1 MMNIKKFLAVILVT
15 IIAITVFAGCDV
27 ITKNEERDYNQSLAT
42 VKYAG
47 LTSTVTKGEF
57 NESFN
62 SLAYYYVYYYGYTV
76 DEAATSILD
85 SLAQRKLLILYV
97 RDEIA
102 KSQGVA
108 NTTAVADL
116 LNAVEKNEAV
126 KSANESMAKW
136 YEQVFE
142 ELWKEA
148 NSTDDTTDD
157 TTDDDKV
164 DETDKIAARPT
175 RPDKAEAEVDYNA
188 ELKPEDAEIKFF
200 EKPYKDLYTEKEWD
214 ELNKVEGKAD
224 YIPKALNELK
234 KQLADNY
241 KSYDYYLNSAY
252 ETQLISKY
260 KRELVKDFNPD
271 DPNDPNYAAI
281 QAAITKEYN
290 NYVSLNKEKFSIE
303 TEANYKSAISSSLTN
318 TVYHPTSEHGYG
330 YVFNILFKF
339 SDEQSTELKN
349 FTAGQP
355 DKELVKAFR
364 DALAKGIKVRK
375 SNLNYDPEAVCEKCK
390 QAQNA
395 SKNPNKYCT
404 DKDCKAH
411 PYEVYEEGH
420 EKAGEIK
427 EFDVQDVLR
436 EIKTEIENAESFD
449 KKREVAA
456 KYVYMVND
464 DSGMYNT
471 SSNNAITGNGNGYL
485 IAPKGKD
492 SSFVAEFTTLGRA
505 LINGESDIE
514 GVAYDELKN
523 KGYDINGKGL
533 GAYGWCVTDYGIHFM
548 FVSYIPYDTTVSG
561 VADDLIPPDY
571 IVYYGREDDE
581 NDKNKTLRDVI
592 VQDLKSKNTEA
603 RYQIAAQNAIAA
615 NKDNSISRNK
625 KAWEKTVKEL
635 KKSLGV
641 KD

>member
-76 DEAATSILD
+76 DEAADAILD

-102 KSQGVA
+102 KLNSKP
-108 NTTAVADL
+108 NTVNVSEL
-116 LNAVEKNEAV
+116 LTEVEKNEAV

-136 YEQVFE
+136 YKQVFE

-157 TTDDDKV
+157 TKDDDKV

-175 RPDKAEAEVDYNA
+175 RPAKKEAEVDYN
-188 ELKPEDAEIKFF
+188 KPLDPAKAEIKFF

-260 KRELVKDFNPD
+260 KRELVKDFNPKD
-271 DPNDPNYAAI
+271 TAI
-281 QAAITKEYN
+281 QAEYER
-290 NYVSLNKEKFSIE
+290 YVSLNKEKFSIE
-303 TEANYKSAISSSLTN
+303 TEANYKTAISSSLTN

-349 FTAGQP
+349 FKAGQP
-355 DKELVKAFR
+355 SEKLVEAYREK
-364 DALAKGIKVRK
+364 LARKIEVMK
-375 SNLNYDPEAVCEKCK
+375 SNPDYDPDEVCEECEK
-390 QAQNA
+390 AQKDN
-395 SKNPNKYCT
+395 KDPNKYCT
-404 DKDCKAH
+404 KEKCNAR
-411 PYEVYEEGH
+411 PYEVDSEGN
-420 EKAGEIK
+420 IK
-427 EFDVQDVLR
+427 KYNVIDVIDELTAKLDAATTFEAKR
-436 EIKTEIENAESFD
+436 EI
-449 KKREVAA
+449 AA
-456 KYVYMVND
+456 QYVYMVND
-464 DSGMYNT
+464 DTGMYNT
-471 SSNNAITGNGNGYL
+471 SSNNAITAGGNGYL
-485 IAPKGKD
+485 ISPHEDDKTYVDEFAAKG
-492 SSFVAEFTTLGRA
+492 R
-505 LINGESDIE
+505 
-514 GVAYDELKN
+514 ELVKR
-523 KGYDINGKGL
+523 GL
-533 GAYGWCVTDYGIHFM
+533 GSYGWCVTDYGIHFM

-561 VADDLIPPDY
+561 VADDLIPLDY
-571 IVYYGREDDE
+571 IVYYGREDDD
-581 NDKNKTLRDVI
+581 NDENKTLRDVI

-625 KAWEKTVKEL
+625 KVWEKTVKEL
-635 KKSLGV
+635 KNRLA
-641 KD
+641 

>member
-116 LNAVEKNEAV
+116 LKPVEKNEAV

-136 YEQVFE
+136 YKQVFE

-175 RPDKAEAEVDYNA
+175 RPDKKEAEVDYT
-188 ELKPEDAEIKFF
+188 KPLDPAKAEIKFF

-271 DPNDPNYAAI
+271 DTAI
-281 QAAITKEYN
+281 RAEYDR
-290 NYVSLNKEKFSIE
+290 YVSLNKEKFSIE
-303 TEANYKSAISSSLTN
+303 TESNYKSAISSSLTN

-355 DKELVKAFR
+355 DKTIVEKYRAQ
-364 DALAKGIKVRK
+364 LANKIEVMK
-375 SNLNYDPEAVCEKCK
+375 SNPDYDPDEVCEECK
-390 QAQNA
+390 KAQKDN
-395 SKNPNKYCT
+395 KDPNKYCT
-404 DKDCKAH
+404 KEKCNAR
-411 PYEVYEEGH
+411 PYEVDSEGN
-420 EKAGEIK
+420 IK
-427 EFDVQDVLR
+427 KYNVMDVINELTAKLDAATSFEAKR
-436 EIKTEIENAESFD
+436 EI
-449 KKREVAA
+449 AA
-456 KYVYMVND
+456 QYVYMVND
-464 DSGMYNT
+464 DTGMYNT
-471 SSNNAITGNGNGYL
+471 SSNNAITAGGNGYL
-485 IAPKGKD
+485 ITPKGKN

-561 VADDLIPPDY
+561 VADDLIPLDY
-571 IVYYGREDDE
+571 IVYYGRSDDE

-625 KAWEKTVKEL
+625 KVWEKTVKEL

-641 KD
+641 KY

>member
-1 MMNIKKFLAVILVT
+1 MNIKKFLAVILVT

-76 DEAATSILD
+76 DEAADAILD

-102 KSQGVA
+102 KLNSKP
-108 NTTAVADL
+108 NTVNVSEL
-116 LNAVEKNEAV
+116 LTEVEKNEAV

-136 YEQVFE
+136 YKQVFE

-157 TTDDDKV
+157 TKDDDKV

-175 RPDKAEAEVDYNA
+175 RPAKKEAEVNYNA
-188 ELKPEDAEIKFF
+188 DLKPEDAEIKFF
-200 EKPYKDLYTEKEWD
+200 EKAKKDLFTAKEWE
-214 ELNKVEGKAD
+214 ELNKVEGKVD
-224 YIPKALNELK
+224 YVDKALNELK

-260 KRELVKDFNPD
+260 KRELSKDFNPD
-271 DPNDPNYAAI
+271 DAAVK
-281 QAAITKEYN
+281 AEYDR
-290 NYVSLNKEKFSIE
+290 YVSLNKEKFSIE

-318 TVYHPTSEHGYG
+318 TVYHPSTEHGYG

-339 SDEQSTELKN
+339 SKDQSTELKN

-355 DKELVKAFR
+355 DKTIVEKYRAQ
-364 DALAKGIKVRK
+364 LAKKIEVMK
-375 SNLNYDPEAVCEKCK
+375 SNPDYDPDEVCEECEK
-390 QAQNA
+390 AQKDN
-395 SKNPNKYCT
+395 KDPNKYCT
-404 DKDCKAH
+404 KEKCNAR
-411 PYEVYEEGH
+411 PYEVDGEGIIKKYNVMEVIEKLKNELTGKSFEE
-420 EKAGEIK
+420 
-427 EFDVQDVLR
+427 QR
-436 EIKTEIENAESFD
+436 EIATQ
-449 KKREVAA
+449 
-456 KYVYMVND
+456 YVYMYND
-464 DSGMYNT
+464 DTGMYNT

-485 IAPKGKD
+485 ISPHETDKTY
-492 SSFVAEFTTLGRA
+492 VEEFSKMGR
-505 LINGESDIE
+505 
-514 GVAYDELKN
+514 ELVK
-523 KGYDINGKGL
+523 KGL
-533 GAYGWCVTDYGIHFM
+533 GSYDYCITDYGIHFM

-561 VADDLIPPDY
+561 VADDLIPLDY
-571 IVYYGREDDE
+571 IVYYGRSDDDND
-581 NDKNKTLRDVI
+581 NDKKLRDVI

>member
-1 MMNIKKFLAVILVT
+1 MNIKKFLAVILVT

-116 LNAVEKNEAV
+116 LNAVERNEAV

-136 YEQVFE
+136 YKQVFE

-164 DETDKIAARPT
+164 DETGKIAARPT
-175 RPDKAEAEVDYNA
+175 RPDKAEAEVDYT
-188 ELKPEDAEIKFF
+188 KPLDPAKAEIKFF

-271 DPNDPNYAAI
+271 DAAI
-281 QAAITKEYN
+281 QAEYDR
-290 NYVSLNKEKFSIE
+290 YVSLNKEKFSIE

-355 DKELVKAFR
+355 DKTIVEKYRAQ
-364 DALAKGIKVRK
+364 LANKIEVMK
-375 SNLNYDPEAVCEKCK
+375 SNPDYDPDEVCEECEK
-390 QAQNA
+390 AQKDN
-395 SKNPNKYCT
+395 KDPNKYCT
-404 DKDCKAH
+404 KEKCNAR
-411 PYEVYEEGH
+411 PYEVDSEGN
-420 EKAGEIK
+420 IK
-427 EFDVQDVLR
+427 KYNVMDVINELTAKLDAATSFEAKR
-436 EIKTEIENAESFD
+436 EI
-449 KKREVAA
+449 AA
-456 KYVYMVND
+456 QYVYMVND
-464 DSGMYNT
+464 DTGMYNT
-471 SSNNAITGNGNGYL
+471 SSNNAITAGGNGYL
-485 IAPKGKD
+485 ITPKGKN

-561 VADDLIPPDY
+561 VADDLIPLDY
-571 IVYYGREDDE
+571 IVYYGRSDDE
-581 NDKNKTLRDVI
+581 NDKNKTLRDII

-625 KAWEKTVKEL
+625 KVWEKTVKEL

>member
-1 MMNIKKFLAVILVT
+1 MNIKKFLAVILVT

-27 ITKNEERDYNQSLAT
+27 ITKNEERDYNQALAT

-57 NESFN
+57 KESFN

-76 DEAATSILD
+76 DEAADAILD

-102 KSQGVA
+102 KEKGVA
-108 NTTAVADL
+108 NTTPVSEL
-116 LNAVEKNEAV
+116 LSDVEKNEAV
-126 KSANESMAKW
+126 KSANESMSKW
-136 YEQVFE
+136 YKQVFE

-175 RPDKAEAEVDYNA
+175 RPAKKEAEVDYT
-188 ELKPEDAEIKFF
+188 KPLDPAKAEIKFF
-200 EKPYKDLYTEKEWD
+200 EKAKQNLFTAKEW
-214 ELNKVEGKAD
+214 EEINEVKGKVD
-224 YIPKALNELK
+224 YVDKALNELK

-260 KRELVKDFNPD
+260 KRELVKDFNLD
-271 DPNDPNYAAI
+271 DTAVKA
-281 QAAITKEYN
+281 EYDR
-290 NYVSLNKEKFSIE
+290 YDSLNKEKFNIE
-303 TEANYKSAISSSLTN
+303 TEANYKAAISSSLTN

-355 DKELVKAFR
+355 DKTIVEKYRAQ
-364 DALAKGIKVRK
+364 LAKKIEVMK
-375 SNLNYDPEAVCEKCK
+375 SNLDYDPEAVCDDCK
-390 QAQNA
+390 EAQKN

-404 DKDCKAH
+404 KEKCNAR
-411 PYEVYEEGH
+411 PYEVDSEGI
-420 EKAGEIK
+420 IK
-427 EFDVQDVLR
+427 KYNVMDVINELTA
-436 EIKTEIENAESFD
+436 KLNAATTFEA
-449 KKREVAA
+449 KREVATE
-456 KYVYMVND
+456 YVYKVND
-464 DSGMYNT
+464 DTGMYNT

-485 IAPKGKD
+485 ITPKGKD

-505 LINGESDIE
+505 LINGESDIK
-514 GVAYDELKN
+514 GVAYDELTN
-523 KGYDINGKGL
+523 KGYNINGKGL

-561 VADDLIPPDY
+561 VADDLIPLEY
-571 IVYYGREDDE
+571 IVYYGREDDD

>member
-27 ITKNEERDYNQSLAT
+27 ITKNEERDYNQALAT

-76 DEAATSILD
+76 DEAADAILD

-102 KSQGVA
+102 KIERVA

-116 LNAVEKNEAV
+116 LNAVERNEAV

-136 YEQVFE
+136 YKQVFE

-157 TTDDDKV
+157 TKDDDKV

-175 RPDKAEAEVDYNA
+175 RPAKKEAEVNYNTD
-188 ELKPEDAEIKFF
+188 LKPEDAEIKFF
-200 EKPYKDLYTEKEWD
+200 EKAKKDLFTAKEWE
-214 ELNKVEGKAD
+214 ELNKVEGKVD
-224 YIPKALNELK
+224 YVDKALNELK

-260 KRELVKDFNPD
+260 KRELGKDFNPD
-271 DPNDPNYAAI
+271 DAAI
-281 QAAITKEYN
+281 ESEYK

-355 DKELVKAFR
+355 DKTIVEKYRAQ
-364 DALAKGIKVRK
+364 LAKKIEVMK
-375 SNLNYDPEAVCEKCK
+375 SNPDYDPDEVCEECEK
-390 QAQNA
+390 AQKDN
-395 SKNPNKYCT
+395 KDPNKYCT
-404 DKDCKAH
+404 KEKCNAR
-411 PYEVYEEGH
+411 PYEVDGEGIIKKYNVMEVIEKLKNELIGKSFEE
-420 EKAGEIK
+420 
-427 EFDVQDVLR
+427 QR
-436 EIKTEIENAESFD
+436 EIATQ
-449 KKREVAA
+449 
-456 KYVYMVND
+456 YVYMYND
-464 DSGMYNT
+464 DPGMYNT

-514 GVAYDELKN
+514 GVAYNELKN

-548 FVSYIPYDTTVSG
+548 FVSYIPYDATVSG
-561 VADDLIPPDY
+561 VKDDLIPLDGY
-571 IVYYGREDDE
+571 IVYYGRNDDD
-581 NDKNKTLRDVI
+581 NDKIKTLRDVI

-625 KAWEKTVKEL
+625 KVWEKTVKEL

>member
-76 DEAATSILD
+76 DEAADAILD

-102 KSQGVA
+102 KLNSKP
-108 NTTAVADL
+108 NTVDVSEL
-116 LNAVEKNEAV
+116 LTEVEKNEAV

-136 YEQVFE
+136 YKQVFE

-175 RPDKAEAEVDYNA
+175 RPDKKEAEVDYT
-188 ELKPEDAEIKFF
+188 KPLDPAKAEIKFF

-260 KRELVKDFNPD
+260 KRELSKDFNPD
-271 DPNDPNYAAI
+271 DAAI
-281 QAAITKEYN
+281 KSEYDR
-290 NYVSLNKEKFSIE
+290 YVSLNKEKFSIE
-303 TEANYKSAISSSLTN
+303 TEANYKTAISSSLTN

-355 DKELVKAFR
+355 DKTIVEKYRAQ
-364 DALAKGIKVRK
+364 LANKIEVMK
-375 SNLNYDPEAVCEKCK
+375 SNPDYDPDEVCEECEK
-390 QAQNA
+390 AQKDN
-395 SKNPNKYCT
+395 NDPNKYCT
-404 DKDCKAH
+404 KEKCNAR
-411 PYEVYEEGH
+411 PYEVDSEGN
-420 EKAGEIK
+420 IK
-427 EFDVQDVLR
+427 KYNVMDVINELTAKLDAATTFEAKR
-436 EIKTEIENAESFD
+436 EI
-449 KKREVAA
+449 AA
-456 KYVYMVND
+456 QYVYMVND
-464 DSGMYNT
+464 DTGMYNT
-471 SSNNAITGNGNGYL
+471 SSNNAITAGGNGYL

-625 KAWEKTVKEL
+625 KVWEKTVKEL

>member
-76 DEAATSILD
+76 DEAASSILD

-102 KSQGVA
+102 KKQGVA

-136 YEQVFE
+136 YKQVFE

-157 TTDDDKV
+157 KKDDDKV

-175 RPDKAEAEVDYNA
+175 RPDKAEEEVNYDA
-188 ELKPEDAEIKFF
+188 DLKPEDAEIKFF
-200 EKPYKDLYTEKEWD
+200 EKAKKDLFTAKEWE
-214 ELNKVEGKAD
+214 ELNKVEGKVD
-224 YIPKALNELK
+224 YVDKALNELK

-260 KRELVKDFNPD
+260 KREFGKDFNPD
-271 DPNDPNYAAI
+271 DAAI
-281 QAAITKEYN
+281 KSEYDR
-290 NYVSLNKEKFSIE
+290 YVSLNKEKFSIE
-303 TEANYKSAISSSLTN
+303 TKANYKTAISSSPTN

-339 SDEQSTELKN
+339 SNDQSTELKN

-355 DKELVKAFR
+355 DKTIV
-364 DALAKGIKVRK
+364 
-375 SNLNYDPEAVCEKCK
+375 EKYR
-390 QAQNA
+390 AQ
-395 SKNPNKYCT
+395 
-404 DKDCKAH
+404 
-411 PYEVYEEGH
+411 
-420 EKAGEIK
+420 
-427 EFDVQDVLR
+427 L
-436 EIKTEIENAESFD
+436 
-449 KKREVAA
+449 
-456 KYVYMVND
+456 
-464 DSGMYNT
+464 
-471 SSNNAITGNGNGYL
+471 
-485 IAPKGKD
+485 
-492 SSFVAEFTTLGRA
+492 
-505 LINGESDIE
+505 
-514 GVAYDELKN
+514 
-523 KGYDINGKGL
+523 
-533 GAYGWCVTDYGIHFM
+533 
-548 FVSYIPYDTTVSG
+548 
-561 VADDLIPPDY
+561 
-571 IVYYGREDDE
+571 
-581 NDKNKTLRDVI
+581 
-592 VQDLKSKNTEA
+592 
-603 RYQIAAQNAIAA
+603 A
-615 NKDNSISRNK
+615 NKIEVMK
-625 KAWEKTVKEL
+625 
-635 KKSLGV
+635 
-641 KD
+641 

>member
-76 DEAATSILD
+76 DEAASSILD

-102 KSQGVA
+102 KKQGVA

-136 YEQVFE
+136 YKQVFE

-148 NSTDDTTDD
+148 NSADDTTDD
-157 TTDDDKV
+157 TKDDDKV

-175 RPDKAEAEVDYNA
+175 RPAKKEAEVNYNA
-188 ELKPEDAEIKFF
+188 DLKPEDAEIKFF
-200 EKPYKDLYTEKEWD
+200 EKAKKDLFTAKEWE
-214 ELNKVEGKAD
+214 ELNKVEGKVD
-224 YIPKALNELK
+224 YVDKALNELK

-260 KRELVKDFNPD
+260 KRELVKDFNLD
-271 DPNDPNYAAI
+271 DTAVKA
-281 QAAITKEYN
+281 EYDR
-290 NYVSLNKEKFSIE
+290 YVSLNKEKFNIE

-318 TVYHPTSEHGYG
+318 TVYHPSTEHGYG

-355 DKELVKAFR
+355 DKTIVEKYRAQ
-364 DALAKGIKVRK
+364 LAKKIEVMK
-375 SNLNYDPEAVCEKCK
+375 SNPDYDPEAVCEECEK
-390 QAQNA
+390 AQKDN
-395 SKNPNKYCT
+395 KDPNKYCT
-404 DKDCKAH
+404 KEKCNAR

-427 EFDVQDVLR
+427 KYNVMEVIEKLKNELIGKSFEEQR
-436 EIKTEIENAESFD
+436 EIATQ
-449 KKREVAA
+449 
-456 KYVYMVND
+456 YVYMYND
-464 DSGMYNT
+464 DPGMYNT

-514 GVAYDELKN
+514 GVAYNELKN

-548 FVSYIPYDTTVSG
+548 FVSYIPYDATKVEKENE
-561 VADDLIPPDY
+561 IPLHY
-571 IVYYGREDDE
+571 IVYYGRKDDD
-581 NDKNKTLRDVI
+581 NDKIKTLRDVI

>member
-1 MMNIKKFLAVILVT
+1 MNIKKFLAVILVT

-57 NESFN
+57 KESFN
-62 SLAYYYVYYYGYTV
+62 SLAYYYVYYYKYTV

-136 YEQVFE
+136 YKQVFE

-148 NSTDDTTDD
+148 NSSTDDSTDD
-157 TTDDDKV
+157 KKDDDK
-164 DETDKIAARPT
+164 DDKTDKIAARPT
-175 RPDKAEAEVDYNA
+175 RPDKAKAEVDYNA

-200 EKPYKDLYTEKEWD
+200 EKAKKDLYTAKEWE
-214 ELNKVEGKAD
+214 ELNKVEGKVD
-224 YIPKALNELK
+224 YVDKALNELK

-271 DPNDPNYAAI
+271 DTAI
-281 QAAITKEYN
+281 KAEYDR
-290 NYVSLNKEKFSIE
+290 YVSLNKEKFSIE
-303 TEANYKSAISSSLTN
+303 TKANYKTAISSSLTN

-339 SDEQSTELKN
+339 SKDQSTELKN

-364 DALAKGIKVRK
+364 DKLAKGIKVRK
-375 SNLNYDPEAVCEKCK
+375 SNLNYDPEAVCDDCK
-390 QAQNA
+390 EAQKN

-404 DKDCKAH
+404 KKECNAR

-436 EIKTEIENAESFD
+436 DIKTEIENANTFD

-464 DSGMYNT
+464 DTGMYNT
-471 SSNNAITGNGNGYL
+471 SSKNAITGNGNGYL
-485 IAPKGKD
+485 ISPHEDDKTYVEEFSKKG
-492 SSFVAEFTTLGRA
+492 R
-505 LINGESDIE
+505 
-514 GVAYDELKN
+514 ELVK
-523 KGYDINGKGL
+523 KGL
-533 GAYGWCVTDYGIHFM
+533 GSYGWCVTDYGIHFM
-548 FVSYIPYDTTVSG
+548 FVSYIPYDTTVAD
-561 VADDLIPPDY
+561 VKDDLIPLDY

-581 NDKNKTLRDVI
+581 NDKNKKLRDVI

-615 NKDNSISRNK
+615 NKGNSISRNK
-625 KAWEKTVKEL
+625 KVWEKTVKEL

>member
-57 NESFN
+57 KESFN

-76 DEAATSILD
+76 DEAASSILD

-102 KSQGVA
+102 KKQGVA

-136 YEQVFE
+136 YKQVFE

-148 NSTDDTTDD
+148 NSSTDDKTDD
-157 TTDDDKV
+157 KKDDDKV

-175 RPDKAEAEVDYNA
+175 RPAKKEAEVDYT
-188 ELKPEDAEIKFF
+188 KPLDPAKAEIKFF
-200 EKPYKDLYTEKEWD
+200 EKAKKDLFTAKEWE
-214 ELNKVEGKAD
+214 ELNKVEGKVD
-224 YIPKALNELK
+224 YVDKALNELK

-252 ETQLISKY
+252 ETQLIAKY

-271 DPNDPNYAAI
+271 DVAI
-281 QAAITKEYN
+281 KSEYDR
-290 NYVSLNKEKFSIE
+290 YVSLNKEKFSIE

-318 TVYHPTSEHGYG
+318 TVYHPSTEHGYG

-364 DALAKGIKVRK
+364 DKLAKGIKVRK
-375 SNLNYDPEAVCEKCK
+375 SNLNYDPEAVCDDCK
-390 QAQNA
+390 EAQKN

-427 EFDVQDVLR
+427 EFDVQDVLKD
-436 EIKTEIENAESFD
+436 IKTEIENADTFD

-464 DSGMYNT
+464 DTGMYNT
-471 SSNNAITGNGNGYL
+471 SSKNAITGNGNGYL
-485 IAPKGKD
+485 ISPHEDDKTYVEEFSKKG
-492 SSFVAEFTTLGRA
+492 R
-505 LINGESDIE
+505 
-514 GVAYDELKN
+514 ELVK
-523 KGYDINGKGL
+523 KGL
-533 GAYGWCVTDYGIHFM
+533 GSYDWCVTDYGIHFM
-548 FVSYIPYDTTVSG
+548 FVSYIPYDTTVSD
-561 VADDLIPPDY
+561 VKDDLIPLEY

-625 KAWEKTVKEL
+625 KVWEKTVKEL

>member
-76 DEAATSILD
+76 DEAASSILD

-102 KSQGVA
+102 KEKGVA
-108 NTTAVADL
+108 NTTPVSEL
-116 LNAVEKNEAV
+116 LSDVEKNEAV

-136 YEQVFE
+136 YKQVFE

-260 KRELVKDFNPD
+260 KRELSKDFNPD
-271 DPNDPNYAAI
+271 DAAI
-281 QAAITKEYN
+281 QAEYER
-290 NYVSLNKEKFSIE
+290 YVSLNKEKFSIE
-303 TEANYKSAISSSLTN
+303 TEANYKTAISSSLTN

-355 DKELVKAFR
+355 DKTIVEKYRAQ
-364 DALAKGIKVRK
+364 LANKIEVMK
-375 SNLNYDPEAVCEKCK
+375 SNPDYDPDEVCEECEK
-390 QAQNA
+390 AQKDN
-395 SKNPNKYCT
+395 NDPNKYCT
-404 DKDCKAH
+404 KEKCNAR
-411 PYEVYEEGH
+411 PYEVDSEGN
-420 EKAGEIK
+420 IK
-427 EFDVQDVLR
+427 KYNVMDVINELTAKLDAATTFEAKR
-436 EIKTEIENAESFD
+436 EI
-449 KKREVAA
+449 AA
-456 KYVYMVND
+456 QYVYMVND
-464 DSGMYNT
+464 DTGMYNT
-471 SSNNAITGNGNGYL
+471 SSNNAITAGGNGYL

-625 KAWEKTVKEL
+625 KVWEKTVKEL

>member
-1 MMNIKKFLAVILVT
+1 MNIKKFLAVILVT

-76 DEAATSILD
+76 DEAADAILD

-102 KSQGVA
+102 KLNSKP
-108 NTTAVADL
+108 NTVDVSEL
-116 LNAVEKNEAV
+116 LTEVEKNEAV

-136 YEQVFE
+136 YKQVFE

-148 NSTDDTTDD
+148 NSTDDTIDD
-157 TTDDDKV
+157 TKDDDKV

-175 RPDKAEAEVDYNA
+175 RPAKKEAEVDYN
-188 ELKPEDAEIKFF
+188 KPLDPAKAEIKFF

-260 KRELVKDFNPD
+260 KRKLGEKFNPD
-271 DPNDPNYAAI
+271 DAAI
-281 QAAITKEYN
+281 QAEYER
-290 NYVSLNKEKFSIE
+290 YVSLNKEKFSIE

-355 DKELVKAFR
+355 DKTIVEKYRAQ
-364 DALAKGIKVRK
+364 LANKIEVIK
-375 SNLNYDPEAVCEKCK
+375 SNPDYDPDEVCEECEK
-390 QAQNA
+390 AQKDN
-395 SKNPNKYCT
+395 NDPNKYCT
-404 DKDCKAH
+404 KEKCNAR
-411 PYEVYEEGH
+411 PYEVDSEGN
-420 EKAGEIK
+420 IK
-427 EFDVQDVLR
+427 KYNVMDVINELTAKLDAATTFEAKR
-436 EIKTEIENAESFD
+436 EI
-449 KKREVAA
+449 AA
-456 KYVYMVND
+456 QYVYMVND
-464 DSGMYNT
+464 DTGMYNT
-471 SSNNAITGNGNGYL
+471 SSNNAITAGGNGYL
-485 IAPKGKD
+485 ISPHETDKTYVEEFSKKG
-492 SSFVAEFTTLGRA
+492 R
-505 LINGESDIE
+505 
-514 GVAYDELKN
+514 ELVN
-523 KGYDINGKGL
+523 NGL
-533 GAYGWCVTDYGIHFM
+533 GSYGWCVTDYGIHFM
-548 FVSYIPYDTTVSG
+548 FVSYIPYDATKVEKENE
-561 VADDLIPPDY
+561 IPLKY

-625 KAWEKTVKEL
+625 KVWEKTVKEL

>member
-76 DEAATSILD
+76 DEAADAILD

-102 KSQGVA
+102 KLNSKP
-108 NTTAVADL
+108 NTVDVSEL
-116 LNAVEKNEAV
+116 LTEVEKNEAV

-136 YEQVFE
+136 YKQVFE

-157 TTDDDKV
+157 TKDDDKV
-164 DETDKIAARPT
+164 DEADKIAARPT
-175 RPDKAEAEVDYNA
+175 RPAKKEAEVDYN
-188 ELKPEDAEIKFF
+188 KPLDPAKAEIKFF

-214 ELNKVEGKAD
+214 ELNKVDGKAD

-260 KRELVKDFNPD
+260 KRELVKDFDPD
-271 DPNDPNYAAI
+271 DTAVKA
-281 QAAITKEYN
+281 EYER
-290 NYVSLNKEKFSIE
+290 YVSLNKEKFSIE
-303 TEANYKSAISSSLTN
+303 TEANYKAAISSSLTN

-355 DKELVKAFR
+355 DKTIVEKYRAQ
-364 DALAKGIKVRK
+364 LANKIEVMK
-375 SNLNYDPEAVCEKCK
+375 SNPDYDPDEVCEECEK
-390 QAQNA
+390 AQKDN
-395 SKNPNKYCT
+395 KDPNKYCT
-404 DKDCKAH
+404 KEKCNAR
-411 PYEVYEEGH
+411 PYEVDSEGN
-420 EKAGEIK
+420 IK
-427 EFDVQDVLR
+427 KYNVMDVINELTAKLDAASSFEAKR
-436 EIKTEIENAESFD
+436 EI
-449 KKREVAA
+449 AA
-456 KYVYMVND
+456 QYVYMVND
-464 DSGMYNT
+464 DTGMYNT
-471 SSNNAITGNGNGYL
+471 SSNNAITAGGNGYL
-485 IAPKGKD
+485 ISPHETDKTYVEEFSKKG
-492 SSFVAEFTTLGRA
+492 R
-505 LINGESDIE
+505 
-514 GVAYDELKN
+514 ELVN
-523 KGYDINGKGL
+523 NGL
-533 GAYGWCVTDYGIHFM
+533 GSYGWCVTDYGIHFM
-548 FVSYIPYDTTVSG
+548 FVSYIPYDATKVEKENE
-561 VADDLIPPDY
+561 IPLKY

-625 KAWEKTVKEL
+625 KVWEKTVKEL

>member
-1 MMNIKKFLAVILVT
+1 MNIKKFLAVILVT

-355 DKELVKAFR
+355 DKTIVEKYRAQ
-364 DALAKGIKVRK
+364 LAEKIEVMK
-375 SNLNYDPEAVCEKCK
+375 SNLDYDPDEVCEECEK
-390 QAQNA
+390 AQKDN
-395 SKNPNKYCT
+395 NDPNKYCT
-404 DKDCKAH
+404 KEKCNAR
-411 PYEVYEEGH
+411 PYEVDSEGN
-420 EKAGEIK
+420 IK
-427 EFDVQDVLR
+427 KYNVMDVINELTAKLDAATTFEAKR
-436 EIKTEIENAESFD
+436 EI
-449 KKREVAA
+449 AA
-456 KYVYMVND
+456 QYVYMVND
-464 DSGMYNT
+464 DTGMYNT
-471 SSNNAITGNGNGYL
+471 SSNNAITAGGNGYL
-485 IAPKGKD
+485 ISPHETDKTYVEEFSKKG
-492 SSFVAEFTTLGRA
+492 R
-505 LINGESDIE
+505 
-514 GVAYDELKN
+514 ELVN
-523 KGYDINGKGL
+523 NGL
-533 GAYGWCVTDYGIHFM
+533 GSYGWCVTDYGIHFM
-548 FVSYIPYDTTVSG
+548 FVSYIPYDATKVEKENE
-561 VADDLIPPDY
+561 IPLKY

>member
-1 MMNIKKFLAVILVT
+1 MNIKKFLAVILVT

-136 YEQVFE
+136 YKQVFE

-175 RPDKAEAEVDYNA
+175 RPDKKEAEVDYT
-188 ELKPEDAEIKFF
+188 KPLDPAKAEIKFF

-260 KRELVKDFNPD
+260 KRELVKDFDPD
-271 DPNDPNYAAI
+271 DAAI
-281 QAAITKEYN
+281 RAEYDR
-290 NYVSLNKEKFSIE
+290 YVSLNKEKFSIE
-303 TEANYKSAISSSLTN
+303 KEANYKNAISSSLTN

-375 SNLNYDPEAVCEKCK
+375 SNLNYDPEAVCDDCK
-390 QAQNA
+390 AVQTE
-395 SKNPNKYCT
+395 SKDPNKYCT
-404 DKDCKAH
+404 KEKCNAR
-411 PYEVYEEGH
+411 PYEVDSEGN
-420 EKAGEIK
+420 IK
-427 EFDVQDVLR
+427 KYNVMDVINELTAKLDAATTFEAKR
-436 EIKTEIENAESFD
+436 EIATQ
-449 KKREVAA
+449 
-456 KYVYMVND
+456 YVYMVND
-464 DSGMYNT
+464 DTGMYNT
-471 SSNNAITGNGNGYL
+471 SSNNAITAGGNGYL
-485 IAPKGKD
+485 ISPHETDKTYVEEFSKKG
-492 SSFVAEFTTLGRA
+492 R
-505 LINGESDIE
+505 
-514 GVAYDELKN
+514 ELVN
-523 KGYDINGKGL
+523 NGL
-533 GAYGWCVTDYGIHFM
+533 GSYGWCVTDYGIHFM

-571 IVYYGREDDE
+571 IVYYGREGDD
-581 NDKNKTLRDVI
+581 NDKNKKLRDVI

>member
-27 ITKNEERDYNQSLAT
+27 ITKNEERDYNQALAT

-76 DEAATSILD
+76 DETADAILD

-102 KSQGVA
+102 KIERVA
-108 NTTAVADL
+108 NTTAVVDL
-116 LNAVEKNEAV
+116 LNAVERNEAV
-126 KSANESMAKW
+126 KSANESMSKW
-136 YEQVFE
+136 YKQVFE

-157 TTDDDKV
+157 TKDDDKV

-175 RPDKAEAEVDYNA
+175 RPAKKEAEVNYNA

-200 EKPYKDLYTEKEWD
+200 EKAKKDLFTAKEWE
-214 ELNKVEGKAD
+214 ELNKVEGKVD
-224 YIPKALNELK
+224 YVDKALNELK

-260 KRELVKDFNPD
+260 KRELVKDFNPKD
-271 DPNDPNYAAI
+271 TAI
-281 QAAITKEYN
+281 QAEYDR
-290 NYVSLNKEKFSIE
+290 YVSLNKEKFNIE
-303 TEANYKSAISSSLTN
+303 TEANYKAAISSSLTN

-355 DKELVKAFR
+355 DKTIVEKYRAQ
-364 DALAKGIKVRK
+364 LAEKIEVMK
-375 SNLNYDPEAVCEKCK
+375 SNLDYDPDEVCEDCEK
-390 QAQNA
+390 AQKDN
-395 SKNPNKYCT
+395 KDPNKYCT
-404 DKDCKAH
+404 KEKCNAR
-411 PYEVYEEGH
+411 PYEVDSDGI
-420 EKAGEIK
+420 IK
-427 EFDVQDVLR
+427 KYNVMDVINELTTKLEDP
-436 EIKTEIENAESFD
+436 ENNTFE
-449 KKREVAA
+449 KKREIATQ
-456 KYVYMVND
+456 YVYMYND
-464 DSGMYNT
+464 DPGMYNT

-485 IAPKGKD
+485 ISPHETDTTYVEEFSKKG
-492 SSFVAEFTTLGRA
+492 R
-505 LINGESDIE
+505 
-514 GVAYDELKN
+514 ELVN
-523 KGYDINGKGL
+523 NGL
-533 GAYGWCVTDYGIHFM
+533 GSYGWCVTDYGIHFM

-561 VADDLIPPDY
+561 VADDLIPLDY
-571 IVYYGREDDE
+571 IVYYGRKDDDND
-581 NDKNKTLRDVI
+581 NDKKLRDVI

>member
-260 KRELVKDFNPD
+260 KRELSKDFNPD
-271 DPNDPNYAAI
+271 DAAI
-281 QAAITKEYN
+281 KSEYDK
-290 NYVSLNKEKFSIE
+290 YVSLNKEKFSIE
-303 TEANYKSAISSSLTN
+303 TEANYKTAISSSLTN

-339 SDEQSTELKN
+339 SDDQSTELKN

-355 DKELVKAFR
+355 DKTIVEKYRAQ
-364 DALAKGIKVRK
+364 LANKIEVMK
-375 SNLNYDPEAVCEKCK
+375 SNPDYDPDEVCEECEK
-390 QAQNA
+390 AQKDN
-395 SKNPNKYCT
+395 KDPNKYCT
-404 DKDCKAH
+404 KEKCNAR
-411 PYEVYEEGH
+411 PYEVDSEGN
-420 EKAGEIK
+420 IK
-427 EFDVQDVLR
+427 KYNVMDVINELTAKLDAATTFEAKR
-436 EIKTEIENAESFD
+436 EI
-449 KKREVAA
+449 AA
-456 KYVYMVND
+456 QYVYMVND
-464 DSGMYNT
+464 DTGMYNT
-471 SSNNAITGNGNGYL
+471 SSNNAITAGGNGYL
-485 IAPKGKD
+485 ISPKGKN

-514 GVAYDELKN
+514 GVAYEELKN

-548 FVSYIPYDTTVSG
+548 FVSYIPYDATKVEKENE
-561 VADDLIPPDY
+561 IPLKY

>member
-76 DEAATSILD
+76 DEAADAILD

-102 KSQGVA
+102 KKLGVA

-136 YEQVFE
+136 YKQVFE

-157 TTDDDKV
+157 TKDDDKV

-175 RPDKAEAEVDYNA
+175 RPAKKEAEVDYN
-188 ELKPEDAEIKFF
+188 KPLDPAKAEIKFF
-200 EKPYKDLYTEKEWD
+200 EKPYKDLYTEKEWV
-214 ELNKVEGKAD
+214 ELNNVEGKAD

-260 KRELVKDFNPD
+260 KRELVKDFNLD
-271 DPNDPNYAAI
+271 DTAVKA
-281 QAAITKEYN
+281 EYDR
-290 NYVSLNKEKFSIE
+290 YVSLNKEKFSIE

-375 SNLNYDPEAVCEKCK
+375 SNLNYDPDEVCEECEK
-390 QAQNA
+390 AQKDN
-395 SKNPNKYCT
+395 KDPNKYCT
-404 DKDCKAH
+404 KEKCNAR
-411 PYEVYEEGH
+411 PYEVDGEGIIKKYNVMEVIEKLKNELIGKSFEE
-420 EKAGEIK
+420 
-427 EFDVQDVLR
+427 QR
-436 EIKTEIENAESFD
+436 EIATQ
-449 KKREVAA
+449 
-456 KYVYMVND
+456 YVYMYND
-464 DSGMYNT
+464 DPGMYNT

-485 IAPKGKD
+485 ISPHETDKTY
-492 SSFVAEFTTLGRA
+492 VEEFSKMGR
-505 LINGESDIE
+505 
-514 GVAYDELKN
+514 ELVK
-523 KGYDINGKGL
+523 KGL
-533 GAYGWCVTDYGIHFM
+533 GSYDYCITDYGIHFM

-561 VADDLIPPDY
+561 VKDDLIPLDDY
-571 IVYYGREDDE
+571 FVYYGRYDDE

-592 VQDLKSKNTEA
+592 VADLKSKNTEA

-625 KAWEKTVKEL
+625 KVWEKTVKEL

>member
-1 MMNIKKFLAVILVT
+1 MNIKKFLAVILVT

-76 DEAATSILD
+76 DEAADAILD

-102 KSQGVA
+102 KLNSKP
-108 NTTAVADL
+108 NTVDVSEL
-116 LNAVEKNEAV
+116 LTEVEKNEAV

-157 TTDDDKV
+157 TKDDDKV
-164 DETDKIAARPT
+164 DEADKIAARPT
-175 RPDKAEAEVDYNA
+175 RPAKKEAEVDYN
-188 ELKPEDAEIKFF
+188 KPLDPAKAEIKFF

-214 ELNKVEGKAD
+214 ELNKVDGKAD

-260 KRELVKDFNPD
+260 KRELGEKFDPD
-271 DPNDPNYAAI
+271 DTAVKA
-281 QAAITKEYN
+281 EYER
-290 NYVSLNKEKFSIE
+290 YVSLNKEKFSIE
-303 TEANYKSAISSSLTN
+303 TESNYKSAISSSLTN

-355 DKELVKAFR
+355 DKTIVEKYRAQ
-364 DALAKGIKVRK
+364 LANKIEVMK
-375 SNLNYDPEAVCEKCK
+375 SNPDYDPDEVCEECEK
-390 QAQNA
+390 AQKDN
-395 SKNPNKYCT
+395 NDPNKYCT
-404 DKDCKAH
+404 KEKCNAR
-411 PYEVYEEGH
+411 PYEVDSEGN
-420 EKAGEIK
+420 IK
-427 EFDVQDVLR
+427 KYNVMDVINELTAKLDAATTFEAKR
-436 EIKTEIENAESFD
+436 EI
-449 KKREVAA
+449 AA
-456 KYVYMVND
+456 QYVYMVND
-464 DSGMYNT
+464 DTGMYNT
-471 SSNNAITGNGNGYL
+471 SSNNAITAGGNGYL
-485 IAPKGKD
+485 ISPHETDKTYVEEFSKKG
-492 SSFVAEFTTLGRA
+492 R
-505 LINGESDIE
+505 
-514 GVAYDELKN
+514 ELVN
-523 KGYDINGKGL
+523 NGL
-533 GAYGWCVTDYGIHFM
+533 GSYGWCVTDYGIHFM
-548 FVSYIPYDTTVSG
+548 FVSYIPYDATKVEKENE
-561 VADDLIPPDY
+561 IPLKY

-625 KAWEKTVKEL
+625 KVWEKTVKEL

>member
-1 MMNIKKFLAVILVT
+1 MNIKKFLAVILVT

-136 YEQVFE
+136 YKQVFE

-157 TTDDDKV
+157 TKDDDKV

-175 RPDKAEAEVDYNA
+175 RPDKKEAEVDYT
-188 ELKPEDAEIKFF
+188 KPLDPAKAEIKFF

-260 KRELVKDFNPD
+260 KRELVKDFDPD
-271 DPNDPNYAAI
+271 DAAI
-281 QAAITKEYN
+281 QAEYER
-290 NYVSLNKEKFSIE
+290 YVSLNKEKFSIE

-318 TVYHPTSEHGYG
+318 IVYHPTSEHGYG

-375 SNLNYDPEAVCEKCK
+375 SNLNYDPEAVCDDCK
-390 QAQNA
+390 AVQTE
-395 SKNPNKYCT
+395 SKDPNKYCT
-404 DKDCKAH
+404 KDTCNAR
-411 PYEVYEEGH
+411 PYEVDSEGN
-420 EKAGEIK
+420 IK
-427 EFDVQDVLR
+427 KYNVIDVINELTAKLDAATSFEAKR
-436 EIKTEIENAESFD
+436 EIATQ
-449 KKREVAA
+449 
-456 KYVYMVND
+456 YVYMVND
-464 DSGMYNT
+464 DTGMYNT
-471 SSNNAITGNGNGYL
+471 SSNNAITAGGNGYL
-485 IAPKGKD
+485 ITPKGKN

-561 VADDLIPPDY
+561 VADDLIPLKY

>member
-1 MMNIKKFLAVILVT
+1 MNIKKFLAVILVT

-175 RPDKAEAEVDYNA
+175 RPDKKEAEVDYT
-188 ELKPEDAEIKFF
+188 KPLDPAKAEIKFF

-260 KRELVKDFNPD
+260 KRELSKDFNPD
-271 DPNDPNYAAI
+271 DAAI
-281 QAAITKEYN
+281 QAEYER
-290 NYVSLNKEKFSIE
+290 YVSLNKEKFSIE
-303 TEANYKSAISSSLTN
+303 TEANYKTAISSSLTN

-355 DKELVKAFR
+355 DKTIVEKYRAQ
-364 DALAKGIKVRK
+364 LANKIEVMK
-375 SNLNYDPEAVCEKCK
+375 SNPDYDPDEVCEECEK
-390 QAQNA
+390 AQKDN
-395 SKNPNKYCT
+395 NDPNKYCT
-404 DKDCKAH
+404 KEKCNAR
-411 PYEVYEEGH
+411 PYEVDSEGN
-420 EKAGEIK
+420 IK
-427 EFDVQDVLR
+427 KYNVMDVINELTAKLDAATTFEAKR
-436 EIKTEIENAESFD
+436 EI
-449 KKREVAA
+449 AA
-456 KYVYMVND
+456 QYVYMVND
-464 DSGMYNT
+464 DTGMYNT
-471 SSNNAITGNGNGYL
+471 SSNNAITAGGNGYL

-625 KAWEKTVKEL
+625 KVWEKTVKEL

>member
-1 MMNIKKFLAVILVT
+1 MNIKKFLAVILVT

-76 DEAATSILD
+76 DEAADAILD

-102 KSQGVA
+102 KEKGVA
-108 NTTAVADL
+108 NTTPVSEL
-116 LNAVEKNEAV
+116 LSDVEKNEAV

-136 YEQVFE
+136 YKQVFE

-157 TTDDDKV
+157 TKDDDKV

-175 RPDKAEAEVDYNA
+175 RPAKKEAEVDYA
-188 ELKPEDAEIKFF
+188 KPLDPAKAEIKFF
-200 EKPYKDLYTEKEWD
+200 EKPYKDLYTEKEWV
-214 ELNKVEGKAD
+214 ELNNVEGKAD

-260 KRELVKDFNPD
+260 KRELGKDYNPD
-271 DPNDPNYAAI
+271 DAAI
-281 QAAITKEYN
+281 KSEYDR
-290 NYVSLNKEKFSIE
+290 YVSLNKEKFSIE
-303 TEANYKSAISSSLTN
+303 TKANYKSAISSSLTN

-339 SDEQSTELKN
+339 SKDQSTELKN

-355 DKELVKAFR
+355 DKTIVEKYRAQ
-364 DALAKGIKVRK
+364 LANKIEVMK
-375 SNLNYDPEAVCEKCK
+375 SNPDYDPDEVCEECEK
-390 QAQNA
+390 AQKDN
-395 SKNPNKYCT
+395 KDPNKYCT
-404 DKDCKAH
+404 KEKCNAR
-411 PYEVYEEGH
+411 PYEVDGEGIIKKYNVMKVIEKLKNELIGKSFEE
-420 EKAGEIK
+420 
-427 EFDVQDVLR
+427 QR
-436 EIKTEIENAESFD
+436 EIATQ
-449 KKREVAA
+449 
-456 KYVYMVND
+456 YVYMYND
-464 DSGMYNT
+464 DPGMYNT

-485 IAPKGKD
+485 ISPHEDDKTYVEEFSKKG
-492 SSFVAEFTTLGRA
+492 R
-505 LINGESDIE
+505 
-514 GVAYDELKN
+514 ELVN
-523 KGYDINGKGL
+523 NGL
-533 GAYGWCVTDYGIHFM
+533 GSYGWCVTDYGIHFM
-548 FVSYIPYDTTVSG
+548 FVSYIPYDTTVAD
-561 VADDLIPPDY
+561 VKDDLIPPEY
-571 IVYYGREDDE
+571 IVYYGRSDDE

-625 KAWEKTVKEL
+625 KVWEKTVKEL

>member
-1 MMNIKKFLAVILVT
+1 MNIKKFLAVILVT

-136 YEQVFE
+136 YKQVFE

-157 TTDDDKV
+157 TTDEDKV

-175 RPDKAEAEVDYNA
+175 RPDKKEAEVDYT
-188 ELKPEDAEIKFF
+188 KPLDPAKAEIKFF

-260 KRELVKDFNPD
+260 KRELGKDFNPD
-271 DPNDPNYAAI
+271 DAAI
-281 QAAITKEYN
+281 KSEYDR
-290 NYVSLNKEKFSIE
+290 YVSLNKEKFSIE

-375 SNLNYDPEAVCEKCK
+375 SNLNYDPDEVCEECK
-390 QAQNA
+390 KAQKDN
-395 SKNPNKYCT
+395 KDPNKYCT
-404 DKDCKAH
+404 KEKCNAR
-411 PYEVYEEGH
+411 PYEVDSEGN
-420 EKAGEIK
+420 IK
-427 EFDVQDVLR
+427 KYNVMDVINELTAKLDAATSFEAKR
-436 EIKTEIENAESFD
+436 EI
-449 KKREVAA
+449 AA
-456 KYVYMVND
+456 QYVYMVND
-464 DSGMYNT
+464 DTGMYNT
-471 SSNNAITGNGNGYL
+471 SSNNAITAGGNGYL
-485 IAPKGKD
+485 ISPHETDKTYVEEFSKKG
-492 SSFVAEFTTLGRA
+492 R
-505 LINGESDIE
+505 
-514 GVAYDELKN
+514 ELVN
-523 KGYDINGKGL
+523 NGL
-533 GAYGWCVTDYGIHFM
+533 GSYGWCVTDYGIHFM
-548 FVSYIPYDTTVSG
+548 FVSYIPYDATKVEKENE
-561 VADDLIPPDY
+561 IPLKY

-625 KAWEKTVKEL
+625 KVWEKTVKEL

>member
-1 MMNIKKFLAVILVT
+1 MNIKKFLAVILVT

-76 DEAATSILD
+76 DEAADAILD

-102 KSQGVA
+102 KLNSKP
-108 NTTAVADL
+108 NTVDVSEL
-116 LNAVEKNEAV
+116 LTEVEKNEAV

-157 TTDDDKV
+157 TKDDDKV
-164 DETDKIAARPT
+164 DEADKIAARPT
-175 RPDKAEAEVDYNA
+175 RPAKKEAEVDYN
-188 ELKPEDAEIKFF
+188 KPLDPAKAEIKFF

-260 KRELVKDFNPD
+260 KRELGEKFDPD
-271 DPNDPNYAAI
+271 DTAVKA
-281 QAAITKEYN
+281 EYER
-290 NYVSLNKEKFSIE
+290 YVSLNKEKFSIE
-303 TEANYKSAISSSLTN
+303 TESNYKSAISSSLTN

-355 DKELVKAFR
+355 DKTIVEKYRAQ
-364 DALAKGIKVRK
+364 LANKIEVMK
-375 SNLNYDPEAVCEKCK
+375 SNPDYDPDEVCEECEK
-390 QAQNA
+390 AQKDN
-395 SKNPNKYCT
+395 NDPNKYCT
-404 DKDCKAH
+404 KEKCNAR
-411 PYEVYEEGH
+411 PYEVDSEGN
-420 EKAGEIK
+420 IK
-427 EFDVQDVLR
+427 KYNVMDVINELTAKLDAATTFEAKR
-436 EIKTEIENAESFD
+436 EI
-449 KKREVAA
+449 AA
-456 KYVYMVND
+456 QYVYMVND
-464 DSGMYNT
+464 DTGMYNT
-471 SSNNAITGNGNGYL
+471 SSNNAITAGGNGYL
-485 IAPKGKD
+485 ISPHETDKTYVEEFSKKG
-492 SSFVAEFTTLGRA
+492 R
-505 LINGESDIE
+505 
-514 GVAYDELKN
+514 ELVN
-523 KGYDINGKGL
+523 NGL

-548 FVSYIPYDTTVSG
+548 FVSYIPYDATKVEKENE
-561 VADDLIPPDY
+561 IPLKY

-625 KAWEKTVKEL
+625 KVWEKTVKEL

>member
-1 MMNIKKFLAVILVT
+1 MNIKKFLAVILVT

-116 LNAVEKNEAV
+116 LNAVERNEAV

-136 YEQVFE
+136 YKQVFE

-175 RPDKAEAEVDYNA
+175 RPDKKEAEVDYT
-188 ELKPEDAEIKFF
+188 KPLDPAKAEIKFF

-260 KRELVKDFNPD
+260 KRELVKDFDPD
-271 DPNDPNYAAI
+271 DTAI
-281 QAAITKEYN
+281 RAEYDR
-290 NYVSLNKEKFSIE
+290 YVSLNKEKFSIE
-303 TEANYKSAISSSLTN
+303 TESNYKSAISSSLTN

-339 SDEQSTELKN
+339 SNDQSTELKN

-355 DKELVKAFR
+355 DKTIVEKYRAQ
-364 DALAKGIKVRK
+364 LANKIEVMK
-375 SNLNYDPEAVCEKCK
+375 SNPDYDPDEVCEECEK
-390 QAQNA
+390 AQKDN
-395 SKNPNKYCT
+395 KDPNKYCT
-404 DKDCKAH
+404 KEKCNAR
-411 PYEVYEEGH
+411 PYEVDSEGN
-420 EKAGEIK
+420 IK
-427 EFDVQDVLR
+427 KYNVMDVINELTAKLDAATSFEAKR
-436 EIKTEIENAESFD
+436 EI
-449 KKREVAA
+449 AA
-456 KYVYMVND
+456 QYVYMVND
-464 DSGMYNT
+464 DTGMYNT
-471 SSNNAITGNGNGYL
+471 SSNNAITAGGNGYL
-485 IAPKGKD
+485 ITPKGKN

-561 VADDLIPPDY
+561 VADDLIPLDY
-571 IVYYGREDDE
+571 IVYYGRSDDE

-625 KAWEKTVKEL
+625 KVWEKTVKEL

>member
-1 MMNIKKFLAVILVT
+1 MNIKKFLAVILVT

-27 ITKNEERDYNQSLAT
+27 ITKNEERDYNQALAT

-76 DEAATSILD
+76 DEAADAILD

-102 KSQGVA
+102 KIERVA
-108 NTTAVADL
+108 NTTAVVDL
-116 LNAVEKNEAV
+116 LNAVERNEAV

-136 YEQVFE
+136 YKQVFE

-157 TTDDDKV
+157 TKDDDKV

-175 RPDKAEAEVDYNA
+175 RPAKKEAEVDYN
-188 ELKPEDAEIKFF
+188 KPLDPAKAEIKFF

-260 KRELVKDFNPD
+260 KRELGKDFNPD
-271 DPNDPNYAAI
+271 DAAI
-281 QAAITKEYN
+281 KSEYDR
-290 NYVSLNKEKFSIE
+290 YVSLNKEKFSIE

-318 TVYHPTSEHGYG
+318 TVYHPSTEHGYG

-339 SDEQSTELKN
+339 SNEQSTELKN

-355 DKELVKAFR
+355 DKTIVEKYRAQ
-364 DALAKGIKVRK
+364 LANKIEVMK
-375 SNLNYDPEAVCEKCK
+375 SNLDYDPDEVCEECK
-390 QAQNA
+390 KAQE
-395 SKNPNKYCT
+395 KDPNKYCT
-404 DKDCKAH
+404 KTKTETEPECKAH

-427 EFDVQDVLR
+427 KYNVMDVINELTTKLGNATSFEEKR
-436 EIKTEIENAESFD
+436 EIATQ
-449 KKREVAA
+449 
-456 KYVYMVND
+456 YVYMVND
-464 DSGMYNT
+464 DTGMYNT

-485 IAPKGKD
+485 ISPHETDKTY
-492 SSFVAEFTTLGRA
+492 VEEFSKMGR
-505 LINGESDIE
+505 
-514 GVAYDELKN
+514 ELVK
-523 KGYDINGKGL
+523 KGL
-533 GAYGWCVTDYGIHFM
+533 GSYDYCVTDYGIHFM

-561 VADDLIPPDY
+561 VKDDLIPLDDY
-571 IVYYGREDDE
+571 FVYYGRYDDD

>member
-1 MMNIKKFLAVILVT
+1 MNIKKFLAVILVT

-136 YEQVFE
+136 YKQVFE

-157 TTDDDKV
+157 TTDEDKV

-175 RPDKAEAEVDYNA
+175 RPDKKEAEVDYT
-188 ELKPEDAEIKFF
+188 KPLDLAKAEIKFF

-271 DPNDPNYAAI
+271 DAAI
-281 QAAITKEYN
+281 KSEYDR
-290 NYVSLNKEKFSIE
+290 YVSLNKEKFSIE

-355 DKELVKAFR
+355 DKTIVEKYRAQ
-364 DALAKGIKVRK
+364 LANKIEVMK
-375 SNLNYDPEAVCEKCK
+375 SNPDYDPDEVCEECEK
-390 QAQNA
+390 AQKDN
-395 SKNPNKYCT
+395 KDPNKYCT
-404 DKDCKAH
+404 KEKCNAR
-411 PYEVYEEGH
+411 PYEVDSEGN
-420 EKAGEIK
+420 IK
-427 EFDVQDVLR
+427 KYNVMDVINELTAKLDAATSFEAKR
-436 EIKTEIENAESFD
+436 EI
-449 KKREVAA
+449 AA
-456 KYVYMVND
+456 QYVYMVND
-464 DSGMYNT
+464 DTGMYNT
-471 SSNNAITGNGNGYL
+471 SSNNAITAGGNGYL
-485 IAPKGKD
+485 ITPKGKN

-505 LINGESDIE
+505 LINEESDIE

-561 VADDLIPPDY
+561 VADDLIPLDY
-571 IVYYGREDDE
+571 IVYYGRSDDE

-625 KAWEKTVKEL
+625 KVWEKTVKEL

>member
-1 MMNIKKFLAVILVT
+1 MNIKKFLAVILVT

-76 DEAATSILD
+76 DEAADAILD

-102 KSQGVA
+102 KLNSKP
-108 NTTAVADL
+108 NTVDVSEL
-116 LNAVEKNEAV
+116 LTEVEKNEAV

-175 RPDKAEAEVDYNA
+175 RPDKAEAEVNYDA

-260 KRELVKDFNPD
+260 KRELVKDFNLKD
-271 DPNDPNYAAI
+271 TAI
-281 QAAITKEYN
+281 QAEYER
-290 NYVSLNKEKFSIE
+290 YVSLNKEKFSIE

-355 DKELVKAFR
+355 DKTIVEKYRAQ
-364 DALAKGIKVRK
+364 LANKIEVMK
-375 SNLNYDPEAVCEKCK
+375 SNPDYDPDEVCEECEK
-390 QAQNA
+390 AQKDN
-395 SKNPNKYCT
+395 KDPNKYCT
-404 DKDCKAH
+404 KEKCNAR
-411 PYEVYEEGH
+411 PYEVDSEGN
-420 EKAGEIK
+420 IK
-427 EFDVQDVLR
+427 KYNVMDVINELTAKLDAATSFEAKR
-436 EIKTEIENAESFD
+436 EI
-449 KKREVAA
+449 AA
-456 KYVYMVND
+456 QYVYMVND

-485 IAPKGKD
+485 IAPKGKN

-548 FVSYIPYDTTVSG
+548 FVSYIPYDATKVEKENE
-561 VADDLIPPDY
+561 IPLKY

>member
-76 DEAATSILD
+76 DEAADAILD

-102 KSQGVA
+102 KLNSKP
-108 NTTAVADL
+108 NTVDVSEL
-116 LNAVEKNEAV
+116 LTEVEKNEAV

-157 TTDDDKV
+157 TKDDDKV
-164 DETDKIAARPT
+164 DEADKIAARPT
-175 RPDKAEAEVDYNA
+175 RPAKKEAEVDYN
-188 ELKPEDAEIKFF
+188 KPLDPAKAEIKFF

-214 ELNKVEGKAD
+214 ELNKVDGKAD

-260 KRELVKDFNPD
+260 KRELGEKFDPD
-271 DPNDPNYAAI
+271 DTAVKA
-281 QAAITKEYN
+281 EYER
-290 NYVSLNKEKFSIE
+290 YVSLNKEKFSIE
-303 TEANYKSAISSSLTN
+303 TESNYKSAISSSLTN

-355 DKELVKAFR
+355 DKTIVEKYRAQ
-364 DALAKGIKVRK
+364 LANKIEVMK
-375 SNLNYDPEAVCEKCK
+375 SNPDYDPDEVCEECEK
-390 QAQNA
+390 AQKDN
-395 SKNPNKYCT
+395 NDPNKYCT
-404 DKDCKAH
+404 KEKCNAR
-411 PYEVYEEGH
+411 PYEVDSEGN
-420 EKAGEIK
+420 IK
-427 EFDVQDVLR
+427 KYNVMDVINELTAKLDAATTFEAKR
-436 EIKTEIENAESFD
+436 EI
-449 KKREVAA
+449 AA
-456 KYVYMVND
+456 QYVYMVND
-464 DSGMYNT
+464 DTGMYNT
-471 SSNNAITGNGNGYL
+471 SSNNAITAGGNGYL
-485 IAPKGKD
+485 ISPHETDKTYVEEFSKKG
-492 SSFVAEFTTLGRA
+492 R
-505 LINGESDIE
+505 
-514 GVAYDELKN
+514 ELVN
-523 KGYDINGKGL
+523 NGL
-533 GAYGWCVTDYGIHFM
+533 GSYGWCVTDYGIHFM
-548 FVSYIPYDTTVSG
+548 FVSYIPYDATKVEKENE
-561 VADDLIPPDY
+561 IPLKY

-625 KAWEKTVKEL
+625 KVWEKTVKEL

>member
-1 MMNIKKFLAVILVT
+1 MNIKKFLAVILVT

-76 DEAATSILD
+76 DEAADAILD

-102 KSQGVA
+102 KLNSKP
-108 NTTAVADL
+108 NTVNVSEL
-116 LNAVEKNEAV
+116 LTEVEKNEAV

-136 YEQVFE
+136 YKQVFE

-157 TTDDDKV
+157 TKDDDKV

-175 RPDKAEAEVDYNA
+175 RPAKKEAEVDYN
-188 ELKPEDAEIKFF
+188 KPLDPAKAEIKFF

-260 KRELVKDFNPD
+260 KRELGEKFDPDKD
-271 DPNDPNYAAI
+271 AI
-281 QAAITKEYN
+281 KNEYYK
-290 NYVSLNKEKFSIE
+290 YVSLNKEKFSIE
-303 TEANYKSAISSSLTN
+303 TKANYKAAISSSLTN
-318 TVYHPTSEHGYG
+318 TVYHPSTEHGYG

-355 DKELVKAFR
+355 DKTIVEKYRAQ
-364 DALAKGIKVRK
+364 LANKIEVMK
-375 SNLNYDPEAVCEKCK
+375 SNPDYDPDEVCEECEK
-390 QAQNA
+390 AQKE
-395 SKNPNKYCT
+395 SKDPNKYCT
-404 DKDCKAH
+404 KEKCNAR
-411 PYEVYEEGH
+411 PYEVDSEGN
-420 EKAGEIK
+420 IK
-427 EFDVQDVLR
+427 KYNVMDVINELTAKLDAATSFEAKR
-436 EIKTEIENAESFD
+436 EI
-449 KKREVAA
+449 AA
-456 KYVYMVND
+456 QYVYMVND
-464 DSGMYNT
+464 DTGMYNT
-471 SSNNAITGNGNGYL
+471 SSNNAITVGGNGYL
-485 IAPKGKD
+485 ISPHETDKTYVEEFSKKG
-492 SSFVAEFTTLGRA
+492 R
-505 LINGESDIE
+505 
-514 GVAYDELKN
+514 ELVN
-523 KGYDINGKGL
+523 NGL
-533 GAYGWCVTDYGIHFM
+533 GSYGWCVTDYGIHFM

-561 VADDLIPPDY
+561 VADDLIPLDY
-571 IVYYGREDDE
+571 IVYYGRSDDE
-581 NDKNKTLRDVI
+581 NDKNKTLSDVI
-592 VQDLKSKNTEA
+592 VADLKSKNTEA

-625 KAWEKTVKEL
+625 KVWEKTVKEL

>member
-76 DEAATSILD
+76 DEAADAILD

-102 KSQGVA
+102 KLNSKP
-108 NTTAVADL
+108 NTVDVSEL
-116 LNAVEKNEAV
+116 LTEVEKNEAV

-136 YEQVFE
+136 YKQVFE

-157 TTDDDKV
+157 TKDDDKV
-164 DETDKIAARPT
+164 DEADKIAARPT
-175 RPDKAEAEVDYNA
+175 RPAKKEAEVDYN
-188 ELKPEDAEIKFF
+188 KPLDPAKAEIKFF

-214 ELNKVEGKAD
+214 ELNKVDGKAD

-260 KRELVKDFNPD
+260 KRELGEKFDPD
-271 DPNDPNYAAI
+271 DTAVKA
-281 QAAITKEYN
+281 EYER
-290 NYVSLNKEKFSIE
+290 YVSLNKEKFSIE
-303 TEANYKSAISSSLTN
+303 TESNYKSAISSSLTN

-355 DKELVKAFR
+355 DKTIVEKYRAQ
-364 DALAKGIKVRK
+364 LANKIEVMK
-375 SNLNYDPEAVCEKCK
+375 SNPDYDPDEVCEECEK
-390 QAQNA
+390 AQKDN
-395 SKNPNKYCT
+395 NDPNKYCT
-404 DKDCKAH
+404 KEKCNAR
-411 PYEVYEEGH
+411 PYEVDSEGN
-420 EKAGEIK
+420 IK
-427 EFDVQDVLR
+427 KYNVMDVINELTAKLDAATTFEAKR
-436 EIKTEIENAESFD
+436 EI
-449 KKREVAA
+449 AA
-456 KYVYMVND
+456 QYVYMVND
-464 DSGMYNT
+464 DTGMYNT
-471 SSNNAITGNGNGYL
+471 SSNNAITAGGNGYL
-485 IAPKGKD
+485 ISPHETDKTYVEEFSKKG
-492 SSFVAEFTTLGRA
+492 R
-505 LINGESDIE
+505 
-514 GVAYDELKN
+514 ELVN
-523 KGYDINGKGL
+523 NGL
-533 GAYGWCVTDYGIHFM
+533 GSYGWCVTDYGIHFM
-548 FVSYIPYDTTVSG
+548 FVSYIPYDATKVEKENE
-561 VADDLIPPDY
+561 IPLKY
-571 IVYYGREDDE
+571 LVYYGREDDE

>member
-102 KSQGVA
+102 KKLGVA

-136 YEQVFE
+136 YKQVFE

-148 NSTDDTTDD
+148 NSNDDTTDD
-157 TTDDDKV
+157 TKDDDKV

-200 EKPYKDLYTEKEWD
+200 EKAKKDLFTAKEWE
-214 ELNKVEGKAD
+214 ELNKVEGKVD
-224 YIPKALNELK
+224 YVDKALNELK

-260 KRELVKDFNPD
+260 KRELGKDFNPD
-271 DPNDPNYAAI
+271 DAAI
-281 QAAITKEYN
+281 KSEYER
-290 NYVSLNKEKFSIE
+290 YVSLNKEKFSIE
-303 TEANYKSAISSSLTN
+303 TKANYKSAISSSLTN

-339 SDEQSTELKN
+339 SNDQSTELKN

-355 DKELVKAFR
+355 DKTIVENYRKK
-364 DALAKGIKVRK
+364 LAEKIEVMK
-375 SNLNYDPEAVCEKCK
+375 SNPDYDPDEVCEDCEK
-390 QAQNA
+390 AQKDN
-395 SKNPNKYCT
+395 KDPNKYCT
-404 DKDCKAH
+404 KEKCNAR
-411 PYEVYEEGH
+411 PYEVDGEGIIKKDNVMEVIEKLKNELIGKSFEE
-420 EKAGEIK
+420 
-427 EFDVQDVLR
+427 QR
-436 EIKTEIENAESFD
+436 EIATQ
-449 KKREVAA
+449 
-456 KYVYMVND
+456 YVYMYND
-464 DSGMYNT
+464 DPGMYNT

-514 GVAYDELKN
+514 GVAYNELKN

-561 VADDLIPPDY
+561 VADDLIPLDY

-625 KAWEKTVKEL
+625 KVWEKTVKEL

>member
-76 DEAATSILD
+76 DEAADAILD

-102 KSQGVA
+102 KLNSKP
-108 NTTAVADL
+108 NTVDVSEL
-116 LNAVEKNEAV
+116 LTEVEKNEAV

-136 YEQVFE
+136 YKQVFE

-157 TTDDDKV
+157 TKDDDKV

-175 RPDKAEAEVDYNA
+175 RPDKKEAEVDYT
-188 ELKPEDAEIKFF
+188 KPLDPAKAEIKFF

-271 DPNDPNYAAI
+271 DAAI
-281 QAAITKEYN
+281 KSEYDR
-290 NYVSLNKEKFSIE
+290 YVSLNKEKFSIE
-303 TEANYKSAISSSLTN
+303 TEANYKTAISSSLTN

-355 DKELVKAFR
+355 DKTIVEKYRAQ
-364 DALAKGIKVRK
+364 LANKIEVMK
-375 SNLNYDPEAVCEKCK
+375 SNPDYDPDEVCEECEK
-390 QAQNA
+390 AQKDN
-395 SKNPNKYCT
+395 NDPNKYCT
-404 DKDCKAH
+404 KEKCNAR
-411 PYEVYEEGH
+411 PYEVDSEGN
-420 EKAGEIK
+420 IK
-427 EFDVQDVLR
+427 KYNVMDVINELTAKLDAATTFEAKR
-436 EIKTEIENAESFD
+436 EI
-449 KKREVAA
+449 AA
-456 KYVYMVND
+456 QYVYMVND
-464 DSGMYNT
+464 DTGMYNT
-471 SSNNAITGNGNGYL
+471 SSNNAITAGGNGYL
-485 IAPKGKD
+485 ISPHETDKTYVEEFSKKG
-492 SSFVAEFTTLGRA
+492 R
-505 LINGESDIE
+505 
-514 GVAYDELKN
+514 ELVN
-523 KGYDINGKGL
+523 NGL
-533 GAYGWCVTDYGIHFM
+533 GSYGWCVTDYGIHFM
-548 FVSYIPYDTTVSG
+548 FVSYIPYDATKVEKENE
-561 VADDLIPPDY
+561 IPLKY

>member
-1 MMNIKKFLAVILVT
+1 MNIKKFLAVILVT

-260 KRELVKDFNPD
+260 KRELSKDFNPD
-271 DPNDPNYAAI
+271 DAAI
-281 QAAITKEYN
+281 QAEYER
-290 NYVSLNKEKFSIE
+290 YVSLNKEKFSIE
-303 TEANYKSAISSSLTN
+303 TEANYKTAISSSLTN

-355 DKELVKAFR
+355 DKTIVEKYRAQ
-364 DALAKGIKVRK
+364 LANKIEVMK
-375 SNLNYDPEAVCEKCK
+375 SNPDYDPDEVCEECEK
-390 QAQNA
+390 AQKDN
-395 SKNPNKYCT
+395 KDPNKYCT
-404 DKDCKAH
+404 KEKCNAR
-411 PYEVYEEGH
+411 PYEVDSEGN
-420 EKAGEIK
+420 IK
-427 EFDVQDVLR
+427 KYNVMDVINELTAKLDAATSFEAKR
-436 EIKTEIENAESFD
+436 EI
-449 KKREVAA
+449 AA
-456 KYVYMVND
+456 QYVYMVND

-548 FVSYIPYDTTVSG
+548 FVSYIPYDATKVEKENE
-561 VADDLIPPDY
+561 IPLKY

>member
-1 MMNIKKFLAVILVT
+1 MNIKKFLAVILVT

-57 NESFN
+57 KESFN

-76 DEAATSILD
+76 DEAASSILD

-102 KSQGVA
+102 KIQKVA

-136 YEQVFE
+136 YKQVFE

-148 NSTDDTTDD
+148 NSSTDDKTDD
-157 TTDDDKV
+157 KKDDDKV

-175 RPDKAEAEVDYNA
+175 RPAKKEAEVDYT
-188 ELKPEDAEIKFF
+188 KPLDPAKAEIKFF
-200 EKPYKDLYTEKEWD
+200 EKAKKDLFTAKEWE
-214 ELNKVEGKAD
+214 ELNKVEGKVD
-224 YIPKALNELK
+224 YVDKALNELK

-252 ETQLISKY
+252 ETQLIAKY
-260 KRELVKDFNPD
+260 KRELSKDFNPD
-271 DPNDPNYAAI
+271 DAAI
-281 QAAITKEYN
+281 KSEYE
-290 NYVSLNKEKFSIE
+290 NYKSLNKEKFSIE
-303 TEANYKSAISSSLTN
+303 TKANYKTAISSSLTN

-339 SDEQSTELKN
+339 SDEQSIELKN

-364 DALAKGIKVRK
+364 DKLAKGIKVRK
-375 SNLNYDPEAVCEKCK
+375 SNLNYDPEAVCDDCK
-390 QAQNA
+390 EAQKN

-427 EFDVQDVLR
+427 EFDVQDVLKD
-436 EIKTEIENAESFD
+436 IKTEIENANTFD

-464 DSGMYNT
+464 DTGMYNT

-485 IAPKGKD
+485 ISPHEDDKTYVEEFSKKG
-492 SSFVAEFTTLGRA
+492 R
-505 LINGESDIE
+505 
-514 GVAYDELKN
+514 ELVK
-523 KGYDINGKGL
+523 KGL
-533 GAYGWCVTDYGIHFM
+533 GSYGWCVTDYGIHFM
-548 FVSYIPYDTTVSG
+548 FVSYIPYDTTVSD
-561 VADDLIPPDY
+561 VKDDLIPLEY
-571 IVYYGREDDE
+571 IVYYGREDDD

-592 VQDLKSKNTEA
+592 VADLKSKNTEA

-615 NKDNSISRNK
+615 NKGNSISRNK
-625 KAWEKTVKEL
+625 KVWEKTVKEL